1 MSRQTAIQTTSANQI
16 QVDAAQSPQR
26 NTAASPWSY
35 MPAMDVVEH
44 QHEFT
49 IDFDAPGIARDQ
61 IDLAYDNGELSL
73 HGVVPPRW
81 PESVKPLRQEYGV
94 GDFDRSIPLGLSIV
108 ARAARRRSARLAHR
122 RTNQHATGL
131 EPCVTA
137 AKHLAWFDHDS
148 HR

>member
-73 HGVVPPRW
+73 HGGVPPRW

-94 GDFDRSIPLGLSIV
+94 GDFDRSIPLGRIAEFIDGERISAIYESGVLTV
-108 ARAARRRSARLAHR
+108 HLPKLASARSRKIPVNGA
-122 RTNQHATGL
+122 
-131 EPCVTA
+131 
-137 AKHLAWFDHDS
+137 
-148 HR
+148 